1 MDALAAH
8 GKIAPPVQKKRILP
22 LTHAITAV
30 RQKVGEARKAEQD
43 HRRQEKYEEW
53 LQREDESLTTERKA
67 LRPIAKRRVAERE
80 SELRTWA
87 LEEEWVRWLQ
97 CSHLPDARSES
108 DLNDYLTD
116 WEKDTSRLTMQ
127 QAVEETGSSIGVMV
141 QIEQAQILKS
151 TLS

>member
-1 MDALAAH
+1 M
-8 GKIAPPVQKKRILP
+8 
-22 LTHAITAV
+22 
-30 RQKVGEARKAEQD
+30 
-43 HRRQEKYEEW
+43 
-53 LQREDESLTTERKA
+53 
-67 LRPIAKRRVAERE
+67 
-80 SELRTWA
+80 
-87 LEEEWVRWLQ
+87 RWLQ

-127 QAVEETGSSIGVMV
+127 QAVEETGSSIDVMV